1 MLLMNGLTQNINKGN
16 HMSLKEMIEDELEQK
31 GWVTLIAE
39 ALTVLVLAPAVIL
52 GLLIFSEWIK

>member
-1 MLLMNGLTQNINKGN
+1 
-16 HMSLKEMIEDELEQK
+16 MSLKEMLEDELEQK